1 MADFKLLH
9 GDVIEQLKTLDD
21 ESIDA
26 ILTDPPYNLSFMG
39 KKWDSKG
46 GPKAF
51 QEWCEEWGRECYRV
65 LRKGGHIL
73 SFGGTRTYHRMA
85 TGLEDAGFEIR
96 DCLVWLYGTGFPKS
110 LNVGKAIDKKLGNE
124 RTVVGLNPNHRTS
137 DALYELGFQGG
148 KGDGLITKGSSD
160 WEGYGTSLKPA
171 NEPIVLAQ
179 KPKEGTFVNNAL
191 KHGVGPLNIDA
202 SRIPTNPDVDDMLR
216 VVERKNRNPDSDWG
230 KNSGFKNETNKLT
243 GVPQSGRFPANVV
256 HDGSEEV
263 INQFP
268 QSSTTGKRTD
278 KSASKQKKSG
288 DSHIGW
294 HKDRS
299 NQEYTDSGSTARFFY
314 EAELTDVDK
323 AVQVSVRK
331 EGRFPANVVHDG
343 SEVVVSEFPESQGGA
358 FPKKSNVPS
367 GQHYEGGWGVVDNET
382 RTEYEKGSAA
392 RFFYCAK
399 PTKKEKD
406 AGLDSIQPQPVAW
419 SNQAKAELKRGND
432 DFKHDNDGT
441 KHNKVEYRKNT
452 HPTVKPVKLMVWL
465 LGLICPDAKAMGR
478 QPVTLD
484 CFVGSGSTGIAAQRL
499 GFDFIGIDANSE
511 FLDIARARIE
521 YEREQHE

>member
-1 MADFKLLH
+1 
-9 GDVIEQLKTLDD
+9 
-21 ESIDA
+21 
-26 ILTDPPYNLSFMG
+26 
-39 KKWDSKG
+39 
-46 GPKAF
+46 
-51 QEWCEEWGRECYRV
+51 
-65 LRKGGHIL
+65 
-73 SFGGTRTYHRMA
+73 MA
-85 TGLEDAGFEIR
+85 TGLEDAGFQIR

-148 KGDGLITKGSSD
+148 KGDGMITEGSSD

-191 KHGVGPLNIDA
+191 KHGVGPLNIDT

-230 KNSGFKNETNKLT
+230 KNSGFKNETNKFT
-243 GVPQSGRFPANVV
+243 GVPQVGRFPANVV
-256 HDGSEEV
+256 HDGSE
-263 INQFP
+263 I
-268 QSSTTGKRTD
+268 
-278 KSASKQKKSG
+278 
-288 DSHIGW
+288 
-294 HKDRS
+294 
-299 NQEYTDSGSTARFFY
+299 
-314 EAELTDVDK
+314 
-323 AVQVSVRK
+323 
-331 EGRFPANVVHDG
+331 
-343 SEVVVSEFPESQGGA
+343 VVSEFPESQGGA
-358 FPKKSNVPS
+358 YPKKSNVPS
-367 GQHYEGGWGVVDNET
+367 GQHYEGGWGVVENET
-382 RTEYEKGSAA
+382 RTEYGKGSAA

-399 PTKKEKD
+399 PTKKEKN
-406 AGLDSIQPQPVAW
+406 AGI
-419 SNQAKAELKRGND
+419 ELEN
-432 DFKHDNDGT
+432 NI
-441 KHNKVEYRKNT
+441 
-452 HPTVKPVKLMVWL
+452 HPTVKPIKLMVWL

-521 YEREQHE
+521 HEREQHE